1 MPGGQLRRE
10 RLVAD
15 IMRKLLGQMVRALA
29 VVNTLVSVSV
39 FPVAA
44 KTEDA
49 AIRIVAFGDSL
60 MAGYM
65 LPASDAFPT
74 QLERKL
80 KASGLNVEIVNAG
93 VSGDTTS
100 GGLARLDW
108 SIPEG
113 TDAVILELG
122 ANDALRGLD
131 PGKARQNL
139 TTIVERLKAR
149 GIDVLVA
156 GMLAPG
162 NLGEDYAAR
171 FNAIFPDLAQKQDVL
186 LYPFFLQGVAM
197 RSKLNLGDGIHPN
210 AEGVKAIVEG
220 IAPKVEEL
228 VARVRARRVRQQG
241 G

>member
-29 VVNTLVSVSV
+29 VVNTLVSVGV
-39 FPVAA
+39 LPAAA
-44 KTEDA
+44 KTGDA
-49 AIRIVAFGDSL
+49 TIRIVAFGDSL

-162 NLGEDYAAR
+162 NLGEGYAAT
-171 FNAIFPDLAQKQDVL
+171 FNAIFPDLAQKQGVL

-228 VARVRARRVRQQG
+228 VARVRARRARQQG